1 MKSILIGLFITL
13 NIHAQTYEY
22 ILEQA
27 IKNSREL
34 NVLKSQQ
41 EQVSLQGQIERRY
54 KNPNI
59 EFEVADFS
67 SEFLTKRN
75 DFGVKVAVRQSILL
89 PHIIEEKR
97 QITEERVDVAR
108 ESYALERSDFIYR
121 FNLKYLAHK
130 KVLAKIALHH
140 KVVEISNTL
149 LTTVKHRYEAGSI
162 AKSEYLTAKLEQS
175 KLLNQGEALKIEL
188 LEAKNTL
195 LSFSNISNE
204 IEVDAQHHF
213 LVSNRK
219 NSPALVQLN
228 EARERVSQ
236 AKIELLT
243 HSTESIELFSELEQ
257 EPDQDVFRVGF
268 SIDLPTFN
276 LHDEEKQLEKINIS
290 NQRISI
296 AQRLKAIEIQLEQ
309 LNNEKLALNQLNM
322 GYGRFIGEQRELFE
336 MYKRSYDLAKVNLIK
351 LQELLK
357 NIITTEEK
365 ILENNFV
372 IEQKN
377 IKINYLQGAYHE

>member
-34 NVLKSQQ
+34 NVLKNQQ

-67 SEFLTKRN
+67 PSFIEKRN

-149 LTTVKHRYEAGSI
+149 LTTVKQRYETGSI
-162 AKSEYLTAKLEQS
+162 AKSEYLTAKLEHS
-175 KLLNQGEALKIEL
+175 KLLNQGEALKLEL
-188 LEAKNTL
+188 LETKNSL

-236 AKIELLT
+236 ARIELLT
-243 HSTESIELFSELEQ
+243 HSTESIELFSELER

-336 MYKRSYDLAKVNLIK
+336 MYKKSYDLAKVNLIK
-351 LQELLK
+351 LQKLLK

-365 ILENNFV
+365 ILENNFA